1 MAFDPK
7 NWTIKT
13 QEAFSA
19 AIDDAKARSNPE
31 LTPDHVLS
39 AMMRQ
44 DGTIVPAVLA
54 KLGLAP
60 LMVRNQADEAVSR
73 LPSAYGG
80 DEPRMSKELSN
91 KVDNAE
97 AYQKDFKDDYLSV
110 EHLLLAMS
118 DRIAIVRD
126 GQILHISESEKLS
139 EHRLL
144 SIASGAEANNNNQG
158 KITEQIA

>member
-7 NWTIKT
+7 KWTIKT

-54 KLGLAP
+54 KLGQAP
-60 LMVRNQADEAVSR
+60 LQVRKRTTSHR
-73 LPSAYGG
+73 Y
-80 DEPRMSKELSN
+80 
-91 KVDNAE
+91 KVDSWRPRAV
-97 AYQKDFKDDYLSV
+97 ASPARRSV
-110 EHLLLAMS
+110 WRPS
-118 DRIAIVRD
+118 
-126 GQILHISESEKLS
+126 S
-139 EHRLL
+139 
-144 SIASGAEANNNNQG
+144 
-158 KITEQIA
+158 T